1 MLQYIL
7 SHSERYSAAELA
19 QMAIEG
25 GCEWI
30 CVHMPELSDH
40 ELKAVMQEGVLDVC
54 REAGRILTIDDRPEL
69 AAELGVHGVR
79 LSLQYQTANPATAS
93 ELREKIGPEAIIG
106 LEVVDPAVLTT
117 LAKADIDFAY
127 LPARFTAEERA
138 TFIKTASSAL
148 PVVAQGEFSNTEAAD
163 TIMSGFKGVAVS
175 KAITDAPDPV
185 AATASLRNAVLLM

>member
-79 LSLQYQTANPATAS
+79 LSLQYQTANPATAF

-138 TFIKTASSAL
+138 TFIKTASSTL
-148 PVVAQGEFSNTEAAD
+148 PVVAQGEFNNTEAAD

>member
-138 TFIKTASSAL
+138 TFIKTASPVL